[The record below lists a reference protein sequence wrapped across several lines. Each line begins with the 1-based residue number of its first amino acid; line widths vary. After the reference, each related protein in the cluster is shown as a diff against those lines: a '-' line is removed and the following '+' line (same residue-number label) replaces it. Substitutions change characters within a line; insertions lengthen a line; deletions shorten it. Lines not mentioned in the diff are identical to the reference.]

1 MASRTAV
8 VALALLAA
16 LSAGFVRGGDDV
28 AAQLRSA
35 KVDERIAAVDK
46 LEKNGAKDA
55 ESLLKGALKDA
66 DWEVVERAATALGE
80 RGTAAST
87 EALGKVALEGPVR
100 RLRIAAARALAKLDP
115 AAAVAT
121 FAKATKP
128 GGSQVRA
135 ADALAAAADSCG
147 EAAGGPLTALLASE
161 DAPTRA
167 AAAAGLHAFAAEE
180 RATKL
185 KACLDDDHV
194 EVAAAALESTR
205 THPNAALAPTLL
217 AALTSKRGRHE
228 VVERRVDAA
237 LAALLQA
244 TPAAERAALAAP
256 LLDALKGAAGPEATR
271 IVRMLGQCATKPAA
285 KEQTPGIAAET
296 AVAAFTPLLSAAGDE
311 VRAATVRALSLVGSD
326 AALDAVAGAARSD
339 RSGHVRDVAL
349 RDLLAARG
357 IGHAPTRDI
366 VKALA
371 EDSDDDVRE
380 DALVALGSPD
390 APGAVELLAAH
401 LKDPTWEVAVAAA
414 VSLGKTHDPAAL
426 APLEQLLAHKDWKYS
441 CAALVGLGH
450 LQQKAAVAH
459 LIDGMHARS
468 ATAKLTSY
476 EFLRRLTNDK
486 VGNKEQA
493 WKEWWQKHAAAYQFV
508 DAAALAKSAQKYGYA
523 ADPSGYGR
531 MYQDLDVLCFQSR
544 GDHIEK
550 LLDALKVA
558 HRDTR
563 AGAVEEAGVSP
574 FGVYV
579 ANCTGEA
586 QPPDLEQV
594 RWFVHTGGYLFCSC
608 WALTYHAAE
617 VRPGFARQL
626 PTRAQVL
633 DLVVAEPCRE
643 SPYLTGVFESG
654 TRPRYS
660 LYGSHLIEVLDP
672 ERVEV
677 LIDSPECETRW
688 GGGNLAA
695 WWSIGHGLILDSAN
709 HFDLQGLG
717 YELAPKMKDAADR
730 IAYAIDTMGLR
741 YSEVRAIPGDVWK
754 SSTKSA
760 EDVRDLSMF
769 RFLTNFVRRKRIAGA

>member
-1 MASRTAV
+1 MLTRTT
-8 VALALLAA
+8 VALAVLAA
-16 LSAGFVRGGDDV
+16 LAAGFAPAGDDV
-28 AAQLRSA
+28 AAQLRSS
-35 KVDERIAAVDK
+35 KIDERLGAVET
-46 LEKNGAKDA
+46 LRKNGAKDA
-55 ESLLKGALKDA
+55 EALLRGALKDA
-66 DWEVVERAATALGE
+66 DWEVVERAAAALGE
-80 RGTAAST
+80 RGTAASA
-87 EALGKVALEGPVR
+87 EALVKVALDGPVR
-100 RLRIAAARALAKLDP
+100 RLRIAAARSTSKLDP
-115 AAAVAT
+115 AAAVAA
-121 FAKATKP
+121 FAKAAKTS
-128 GGSQVRA
+128 GAAEVRA
-135 ADALAAAADSCG
+135 VDALASSADVLG
-147 EAAGGPLTALLASE
+147 EAARAPLTAMLATE
-161 DAPTRA
+161 NVAARA
-167 AAAAGLHAFAAEE
+167 AGAAGLHAFASDE
-180 RATKL
+180 RVKQL
-185 KACLDDDHV
+185 KSCLEDAHS
-194 EVAAAALESTR
+194 EVATGALDSTR
-205 THPNAALAPTLL
+205 DHPDATLLPLLLGALAG
-217 AALTSKRGRHE
+217 KNRRE
-228 VVERRVDAA
+228 VVERRIDAA
-237 LAALLQA
+237 LVALLQA
-244 TPAAERAALAAP
+244 TPAEGRAALAGAMF
-256 LLDALKGAAGPEATR
+256 DALKGTGGQERAR
-271 IVRMLGQCATKPAA
+271 VVRMLGKCAA
-285 KEQTPGIAAET
+285 KSAPPATPCIPAEK
-296 AVAAFTPLLSAAGDE
+296 AVAEFKSQLASANDD
-311 VRAATVRALSLVGSD
+311 VRAATVRALAQVGSD
-326 AALDAVAGAARSD
+326 AALDAVAGVARGD
-339 RSGHVRDVAL
+339 RSGRVRDVAL

-357 IGHAPTRDI
+357 IGHAATREL
-366 VKALA
+366 VNALA
-371 EDSDDDVRE
+371 EDPDVDVRE

-426 APLEQLLAHKDWKYS
+426 APLEALLAHKDWKYAS
-441 CAALVGLGH
+441 AALVGLGH
-450 LQQKAAVAH
+450 LQQKAAVVR
-459 LIDGMHARS
+459 LIEGLHSRS
-468 ATAKLTSY
+468 ATAKLTAY

-486 VGNKEQA
+486 VGNKETA

-508 DAAALAKSAQKYGYA
+508 DAAALAKNAQKYGYA
-523 ADPSGYGR
+523 ADPAGYGR

-563 AGAVEEAGVSP
+563 SGVVEEAGVSP
-574 FGVYV
+574 FSVYV

-626 PTRAQVL
+626 PTHSQVL
-633 DLVVAEPCRE
+633 DLVTAEPCRE
-643 SPYLTGVFESG
+643 SPYLTGVFEQG

-660 LYGSHLIEVLDP
+660 LSGAHLIDVLDA

-677 LIDSPECETRW
+677 LIDSPECESRW

-695 WWSIGHGLILDSAN
+695 WWSVGHGLILDSAN

-741 YSEVRAIPGDVWK
+741 YADVRAIPNDVWK